1 MEALGLNLGFFL
13 VQLFNFIL
21 AALILSAAWKPLT
34 EALEKR
40 KATIAKG
47 LEDARVAEDA
57 RANAEKEAANIIA
70 EAQAERAKIV
80 AEANAQADKV
90 RVDLKAAAEAEA
102 ADIKSAA
109 EAGIEEARNNVL
121 NDVRPHISALAMAAA
136 NKVVGES
143 LDKKKQQALIDDFF
157 AGVEG
162 GKVAV
167 LDGADIAG
175 DAAEVVSALP
185 LAAKEQTKIAKELG
199 IAADAVAFKVDPNL
213 LGGLVVRVGDRE
225 IDGSVKRK
233 MDTLSGSLG

>member
-1 MEALGLNLGFFL
+1 MEALGINLGFL
-13 VQLFNFIL
+13 TVQLLNFLL
-21 AALILSAAWKPLT
+21 AAFVLSMAWKPLT

-40 KATIAKG
+40 KKTIADG
-47 LEDARVAEDA
+47 LEDARVAQEA
-57 RANAEKEAANIIA
+57 RANAEKEAAKIVA
-70 EAQAERAKIV
+70 DAQAERAKIV

-90 RVDLKAAAEAEA
+90 RVDLKASAEAEA
-102 ADIKSAA
+102 ASIKAAA

-143 LDKKKQQALIDDFF
+143 LDAKKQQALIDDFF

-167 LDGADIAG
+167 LDGADVSG
-175 DAAEVVSALP
+175 EAAEVVSALP
-185 LAAKEQTKIAKELG
+185 LSDKEQAKVVKELG
-199 IAADAVAFKVDPNL
+199 VAADAVAFKVDPNL

-233 MDTLSGSLG
+233 MDTLSGSLS